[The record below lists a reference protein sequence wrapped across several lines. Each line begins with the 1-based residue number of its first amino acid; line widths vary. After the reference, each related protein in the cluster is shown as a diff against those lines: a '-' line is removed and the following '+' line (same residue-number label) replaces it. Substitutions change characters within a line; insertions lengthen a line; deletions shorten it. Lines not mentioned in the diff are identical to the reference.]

1 MIKKVFS
8 KILSVVI
15 FLIFVFSLISMAM
28 SLIARKN
35 RVPVVFG
42 YGIFSVVSES
52 MAPTLKTGDVI
63 ISKNV
68 PAETLSKGD
77 IITFYSSDPSIYGR
91 PNTHRIVS
99 LGKAENGD
107 LLFYTKGDGNEKSD
121 SYPVNEKD
129 IIGKLA
135 YKPAL
140 LSKILKVLN
149 NKAVF
154 LFGLIFP
161 ILVAIFFEMKN
172 ISDSVKSGIKK
183 HGKKSDI
190 STGDN

>member
-8 KILSVVI
+8 KILSVII

-28 SLIARKN
+28 SIISKKN
-35 RVPVVFG
+35 KVPVVFG
-42 YGIFSVVSES
+42 YGIFTVISDS
-52 MAPTLKTGDVI
+52 MAPTLKTEEVI
-63 ISKNV
+63 ITRKV
-68 PAETLSKGD
+68 QADTLKEGD

-99 LGKAENGD
+99 VDKADDGGY
-107 LLFYTKGDGNEKSD
+107 LFHTKGDNNEKAD
-121 SYPVNEKD
+121 SYPVHEKD

-135 YKPAL
+135 YKPAV

-161 ILVAIFFEMKN
+161 ILIAIFFEMKN
-172 ISDSVKSGIKK
+172 ISDSVKSGRK

-190 STGDN
+190 SKGDN